1 MRYPVKIL
9 PLYHR
14 SHRDD
19 IFWIIVVYCEKVSEL
34 SFTGQF
40 VDYQIADLY
49 INPPSGC
56 LLGDKINFACLQ
68 GADRNAISTAS
79 QFIVYYLLDELKR
92 ISLDRFFD
100 D

>member
-40 VDYQIADLY
+40 VGYQIADLY

-56 LLGDKINFACLQ
+56 LLGDNLIMAIPKNFHK
-68 GADRNAISTAS
+68 DTKKIST
-79 QFIVYYLLDELKR
+79 IIETL
-92 ISLDRFFD
+92 
-100 D
+100 